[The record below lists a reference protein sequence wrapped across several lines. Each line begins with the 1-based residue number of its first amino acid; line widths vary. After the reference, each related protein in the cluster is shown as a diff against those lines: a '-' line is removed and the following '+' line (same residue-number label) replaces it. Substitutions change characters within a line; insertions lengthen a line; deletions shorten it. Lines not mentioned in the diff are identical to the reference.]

1 MYHFDVKLKT
11 TQIVFSLSITNRVN
25 NYIRLISCCLEFVK
39 KQLDYNIS
47 EK

>member
-25 NYIRLISCCLEFVK
+25 NYIR
-39 KQLDYNIS
+39 QYNKLLFRICK
-47 EK
+47 ETTRL